1 MGFMD
6 NYEPVSDR
14 IAKFWE
20 KHPNGRIYTEIKLIN
35 ETEIVIMASV
45 FTDREDMRAAAIDFA
60 QETRGSSAINKTSFI
75 ENCSTSA
82 IGRALATLGFQ
93 TKKDGNTVRPSA
105 EEMQKASR
113 EAIGSSLKE
122 FEGRASVLALSS
134 DVEGL
139 RELYSEAKLQG
150 MPKKLLDQITDMA
163 KALG

>member
-1 MGFMD
+1 VGFMD
-6 NYEPVSDR
+6 NYEPVADR

-20 KHPNGRIYTEIKLIN
+20 KHPNGRIHTEIKLIN

>member
-20 KHPNGRIYTEIKLIN
+20 KHPNGRIHTEIKLIN

-75 ENCSTSA
+75 KNCSTSA